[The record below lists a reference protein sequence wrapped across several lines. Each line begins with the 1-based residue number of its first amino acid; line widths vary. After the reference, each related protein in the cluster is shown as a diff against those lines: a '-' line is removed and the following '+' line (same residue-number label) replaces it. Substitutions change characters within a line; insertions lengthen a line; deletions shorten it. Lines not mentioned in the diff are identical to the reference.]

1 MNPRDFDFE
10 TEVEPTKQHIRPTY
24 PFRWEALQR
33 LRSGGALQ
41 RLLGGH
47 GGYRCMML
55 IILSIVSLVSRKG
68 GDTCREAKSQIG
80 SNPNF
85 GFDP

>member
-1 MNPRDFDFE
+1 
-10 TEVEPTKQHIRPTY
+10 
-24 PFRWEALQR
+24 
-33 LRSGGALQ
+33 
-41 RLLGGH
+41 
-47 GGYRCMML
+47 MML